1 MQAEPR
7 ALHRPVGDVGP
18 HRHAGFRAARHVAL
32 SDLAHRYFAGR
43 TDGFRPSSGE
53 DLLVA
58 TT

>member
-1 MQAEPR
+1 MIDLA
-7 ALHRPVGDVGP
+7 
-18 HRHAGFRAARHVAL
+18 RHAGFRDARHVPL
-32 SDLAHRYFAGR
+32 SDLADRYFAGR